1 MRRRIRELDTSS
13 SSGYEPSTSG
23 GTNRESDATTQRTR
37 PTPGPT
43 VTSPAYYNWGR
54 SGMNDMN
61 HSEEEVPP
69 PPYSSLSRRSSGS
82 SRSSAH
88 TISLGE
94 DSDERQQLISRGNS
108 SDSE

>member
-23 GTNRESDATTQRTR
+23 ETKGEAGATTQRTR

-43 VTSPAYYNWGR
+43 VSSPAYYNWGR
-54 SGMNDMN
+54 SDRNDMN

-88 TISLGE
+88 TVSLGE